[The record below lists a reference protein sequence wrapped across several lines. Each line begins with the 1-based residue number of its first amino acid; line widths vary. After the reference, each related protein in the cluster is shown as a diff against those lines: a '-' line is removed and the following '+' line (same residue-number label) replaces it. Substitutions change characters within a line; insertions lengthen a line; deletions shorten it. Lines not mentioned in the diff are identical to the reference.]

1 MADRRVTARLNMA
14 NAVQEV
20 CNNNTTVVASV
31 PAFAVLVT
39 GLDTRITALR
49 DQLKKLSMNN
59 SGLSENKA
67 YWKDRLSLLLS
78 VVCGAGVAY
87 ARKTNDLVLEN
98 NFDYPISTFILM
110 RDTELIETAQSI
122 IDLQATVAAQ
132 LVDYGITTAFMT
144 EVSDALA
151 NFEEA
156 NPKPIVNVYT
166 SEADRELLLKMA
178 FSLSDFVLQDMM
190 KAALIFK
197 VLNPVF
203 YQSLDNASRISKVGV
218 RHEEEPEM
226 AAAKEA
232 AMPLEMTELDEQRA
246 TELLDTN
253 VQEMNATSE
262 QAAGLALPEPSQNGY

>member
-1 MADRRVTARLNMA
+1 MADRRVTSRLNMA

-20 CNNNTTVVASV
+20 CDTNTTVVALV
-31 PAFAVLVT
+31 PAFVALVADL
-39 GLDTRITALR
+39 GNRITALR
-49 DQLKKLSMNN
+49 DQLKKLSVNN
-59 SGLSENKA
+59 SGLHENKT
-67 YWKDRLSLLLS
+67 YWKEQLSLLLS
-78 VVCGAGVAY
+78 VVCGAGTSY
-87 ARKTNDLVLEN
+87 ARKINDVVLEN
-98 NFDYPISTFILM
+98 KFSFAMTPLKEM

-122 IDLQATVAAQ
+122 IDLQASVAAQ

-144 EVSDALA
+144 DVSDALA

-226 AAAKEA
+226 ASAKEA
-232 AMPLEMTELDEQRA
+232 AKPLEMTELDEQRA

-253 VQEMNATSE
+253 VQEINATSE
-262 QAAGLALPEPSQNGY
+262 QAAGLALPEPSQNGH